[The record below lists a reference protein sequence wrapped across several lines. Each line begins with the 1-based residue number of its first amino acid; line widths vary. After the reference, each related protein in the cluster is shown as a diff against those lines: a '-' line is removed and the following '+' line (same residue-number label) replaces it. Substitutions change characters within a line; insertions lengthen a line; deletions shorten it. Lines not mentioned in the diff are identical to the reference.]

1 MTKIII
7 ITTKT
12 LVIESIDECIK
23 EDILSDFFIK
33 HRNKRINVNIFEYDK
48 KVIIDI
54 LRKEARKKS
63 RAQALTEGLKNVL
76 KMNVMKQP

>member
-1 MTKIII
+1 M
-7 ITTKT
+7 
-12 LVIESIDECIK
+12 
-23 EDILSDFFIK
+23 
-33 HRNKRINVNIFEYDK
+33 NIFEDDK

-76 KMNVMKQP
+76 KMDVTKQP

>member
-1 MTKIII
+1 M
-7 ITTKT
+7 
-12 LVIESIDECIK
+12 S
-23 EDILSDFFIK
+23 FFIK

-54 LRKEARKKS
+54 LRKEACKKS

>member
-1 MTKIII
+1 M
-7 ITTKT
+7 
-12 LVIESIDECIK
+12 
-23 EDILSDFFIK
+23 
-33 HRNKRINVNIFEYDK
+33 NIFEYDK

-54 LRKEARKKS
+54 LREEARKKS

>member
-1 MTKIII
+1 MC
-7 ITTKT
+7 
-12 LVIESIDECIK
+12 V
-23 EDILSDFFIK
+23 LSATI
-33 HRNKRINVNIFEYDK
+33 RIN
-48 KVIIDI
+48 IIDI